1 MSQPDAVY
9 DALFYNYSP
18 DIIID
23 RIAGIAVVIAPRF
36 KLKYF
41 AKSDDDAISYALNLS
56 NQLASAS
63 IYHIV
68 LFKVGLSPVNNY
80 TFNPTY
86 ALLIGNV
93 PTNKVTSG
101 FNITAGSPSVPAGNL
116 YVGGNLGVGNNSNL
130 NFVNAYSL
138 NLDSGQIPNI
148 YGANLQNFFK
158 GNNVAVAAGATSLA
172 VTLPITLPSTNYA
185 VYVTPQWNTSYW
197 ITGKT
202 TTGFTINFGTA
213 APTGG
218 SYVDWVIFF

>member
-1 MSQPDAVY
+1 MSFVERIQLP
-9 DALFYNYSP
+9 FQSFF

-23 RIAGIAVVIAPRF
+23 TIGGSKVVISPRLNAF
-36 KLKYF
+36 HV
-41 AKSDDDAISYALNLS
+41 ATSDDDAISYALNLS

-68 LFKVGLSPVNNY
+68 LFKVGLSPVNTY
-80 TFNPTY
+80 SFNPTY

-101 FNITAGSPSVPAGNL
+101 FSITVGGNII
-116 YVGGNLGVGNNSNL
+116 VGGNLGVGNNSNL
-130 NFVNAYSL
+130 NSINAYAL
-138 NLDSGQIPNI
+138 YLDNGQIPNI
-148 YGANLQNFFK
+148 YGANVQNSFK

-172 VTLPITLPSTNYA
+172 VSLPLTLPNTNYA
-185 VYVTPQWNTSYW
+185 VYVTPQWNTSVW
-197 ITGKT
+197 VTNKT

>member
-1 MSQPDAVY
+1 MAQAQPDAVY

-23 RIAGIAVVIAPRF
+23 RIAGIPVVIAPRF

-41 AKSDDDAISYALNLS
+41 AKNDDDAISYALNLS
-56 NQLASAS
+56 NQLASAK
-63 IYHIV
+63 IAHIV
-68 LFKVGLSPVNNY
+68 FAKTPLSLTGSY
-80 TFNPTY
+80 SFSQY
-86 ALLIGNV
+86 ALVILSDINNFYQFLGGNV
-93 PTNKVTSG
+93 TIALGNYNLFYINDTLRWSG
-101 FNITAGSPSVPAGNL
+101 VLQSDDPS
-116 YVGGNLGVGNNSNL
+116 S
-130 NFVNAYSL
+130 
-138 NLDSGQIPNI
+138 IPNI
-148 YGANLQNFFK
+148 TGANLQNWFK

-172 VTLPITLPSTNYA
+172 VTLSQTLPSTNYA
-185 VYVTPQWNTSYW
+185 VYVTPQWNTTVW

>member
-1 MSQPDAVY
+1 MAQPDAVY

-68 LFKVGLSPVNNY
+68 LFKVGLSPANTY
-80 TFNPTY
+80 SFNVTY

-93 PTNKVTSG
+93 PSNVWNYSFG
-101 FNITAGSPSVPAGNL
+101 LRFYNNNIGLNGVIALN
-116 YVGGNLGVGNNSNL
+116 GGAQIQGPNQNYPVITGVNISNT
-130 NFVNAYSL
+130 
-138 NLDSGQIPNI
+138 
-148 YGANLQNFFK
+148 FK

-172 VTLPITLPSTNYA
+172 VTLSQNLNTTNYA
-185 VYVTPQWNTSYW
+185 VYVTPQWNTTVW

-202 TTGFTINFGTA
+202 STGFTINFGTA

>member
-1 MSQPDAVY
+1 MAQPDAVY

-56 NQLASAS
+56 NQLANAS

-68 LFKVGLSPVNNY
+68 LFKVPLHPANTYS
-80 TFNPTY
+80 FNSTY
-86 ALLIGNV
+86 ALLIGNIPSNV
-93 PTNKVTSG
+93 YNYSALSIALNQIHSG
-101 FNITAGSPSVPAGNL
+101 
-116 YVGGNLGVGNNSNL
+116 
-130 NFVNAYSL
+130 
-138 NLDSGQIPNI
+138 IPN
-148 YGANLQNFFK
+148 YFVLLQNPNPGSYIPSLQNYTLQNALK

-172 VTLPITLPSTNYA
+172 VSLPTTLPNTNYA
-185 VYVTPQWNTSYW
+185 VYVTPQWNTSVW
-197 ITGKT
+197 VTGKT

>member
-1 MSQPDAVY
+1 MAQPDAVY

-23 RIAGIAVVIAPRF
+23 RIAGIPVVIAPRF

-41 AKSDDDAISYALNLS
+41 AKNNDDAVSYALNLS
-56 NQLASAS
+56 NQLANAG

-68 LFKVGLSPVNNY
+68 LFKVGLSPANTY
-80 TFNPTY
+80 SFNDFY
-86 ALLIGNV
+86 AALIGNV
-93 PTNKVTSG
+93 PGNVSG
-101 FNITAGSPSVPAGNL
+101 AFVIQINPYGGQNIKGSVITGAVFSI
-116 YVGGNLGVGNNSNL
+116 SNPGA
-130 NFVNAYSL
+130 N
-138 NLDSGQIPNI
+138 IPN
-148 YGANLQNFFK
+148 AWNLIVVNYFK

-172 VTLPITLPSTNYA
+172 VSLSLTLPNTNYA
-185 VYVTPQWNTSYW
+185 VYVTPQWNTSVW

>member
-1 MSQPDAVY
+1 MAQPDAVY

-68 LFKVGLSPVNNY
+68 LFKVPLSPANTY
-80 TFNPTY
+80 SFNHTY

-101 FNITAGSPSVPAGNL
+101 FSITAGSPGSP
-116 YVGGNLGVGNNSNL
+116 GGNLNALGNSNL
-130 NFVNAYSL
+130 NAVIAYALDLNA
-138 NLDSGQIPNI
+138 GQIPNI
-148 YGANLQNFFK
+148 TGANVLNYLK
-158 GNNVAVAAGATSLA
+158 GNNVAVAAAATSLA
-172 VTLPITLPSTNYA
+172 VTLPQTLPSTNYA
-185 VYVTPQWNTSYW
+185 VYVTPQWNTTVW

-202 TTGFTINFGTA
+202 STGFTINFGTA